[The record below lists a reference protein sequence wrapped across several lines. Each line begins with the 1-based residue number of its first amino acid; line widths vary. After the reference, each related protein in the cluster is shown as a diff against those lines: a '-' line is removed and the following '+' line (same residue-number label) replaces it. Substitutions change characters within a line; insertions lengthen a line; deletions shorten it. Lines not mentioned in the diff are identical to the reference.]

1 MDVVVTVRYRA
12 KPGEAD
18 TIRRIFHLMREASLD
33 EPGCLAYEIHEAA
46 EDQSVFFIYE
56 RYADMAAF
64 RAHQESEHF
73 QREVRGR
80 AIALLD
86 ARQVER
92 WMPLA

>member
-1 MDVVVTVRYRA
+1 MDYVVTVRYRA

-18 TIRRIFHLMREASLD
+18 TIRQIFRIMREASLR
-33 EPGCLAYEIHEAA
+33 EPGCLTYEIHEAT

-56 RYADMAAF
+56 RYTDAAAF
-64 RAHQESEHF
+64 RAHQDSEHY

-80 AIALLD
+80 AIALLE

-92 WMPLA
+92 WMPMT